1 MLNIKII
8 LGKIQ
13 KKKSREKQSSWQ
25 VWPWPGKAERQQ
37 LNFFHLKLKRYFPS
51 MSPPPGPVITLH
63 EPHLF
68 SAVYFFPFL
77 PSTPTLLHYFLTV
90 PPSLPFALSLSFP
103 SFLIPLLSF
112 HLTCLISSSDCRLS
126 QGRRRWIIDRG
137 GQDEKEVKPR
147 REERAR
153 ESWGRATGM
162 KQVGERKRGVRERGI
177 PRERWWKIGPQAI
190 LATMVEIRGTS
201 VRM

>member
-1 MLNIKII
+1 MLYKDYFWENTE
-8 LGKIQ
+8 
-13 KKKSREKQSSWQ
+13 KKRF
-25 VWPWPGKAERQQ
+25 PR
-37 LNFFHLKLKRYFPS
+37 KRCFPS

-68 SAVYFFPFL
+68 YHQHQ
-77 PSTPTLLHYFLTV
+77 PSSITSSQC
-90 PPSLPFALSLSFP
+90 PPLPFALSLSFP

-162 KQVGERKRGVRERGI
+162 KGVGERKRGVRERGI